1 MSSTVQLRAYVEK
14 LQSSDQNVRLAA
26 LQDLT
31 RDLGKTTSI
40 IQDTKLEYQIV
51 QQVVALLADR
61 KDEIQEQAREC
72 IGQLVKAVRSS
83 QMDYIVTQLIEGVEH
98 SDGKLHAI
106 AGSTLKT
113 LVAKLPQDTTTA
125 PRAVRKITPVLL
137 QQSSKLT
144 APVDTLIEALTTLE
158 IVLSRFHTHIP
169 PGVPPALMPLLCHT
183 HSRVRKQAVSTIAS
197 YVSALPA
204 TEAQAFVT
212 SKVVPSLASP
222 NTPVNEK
229 CTALDLVSALA
240 GHATPSLEQIV
251 PGILS
256 GVKKEDNERLKYS
269 SLQALEKLTTR
280 CSSEIKPYASQIIK
294 LGVKHTTYGLSGN
307 AKHNGAKDHDMN
319 NSKNE
324 RTNDKDLGANAE
336 DEAENS
342 DGEST
347 PSMVRRSATNLLSA
361 VISTQLDTIGN
372 LYKVVAPALVLS
384 SRDIEP
390 SVQCASWSAFTA
402 LVSQT
407 RQYFSDCSNFAKKDW
422 GRFDPLPA
430 TKDFMTVV
438 DTLVPQLLKG
448 VVDVLSSK
456 DTLPPSAL
464 QLLDALFSPLP
475 KGSPQ
480 KHIFTTGY
488 KCALKSQENLEED
501 LFLLVAR
508 PTTLAT
514 FSLMMTAGWPCGDA
528 LVELT
533 TIMAHTDASVASKA
547 IRLGL
552 HRIDGMSELGG
563 DSDFGVALQ
572 SVARKLLR
580 DSTTDTTVQILA
592 CKLIGELLIHGFSC
606 DDEDWEL
613 VRMAGAAGVIQETIW
628 KIQKYTNER
637 YEMAE
642 EWLESNQSW
651 CVELICDEEG
661 GDVSNMADI
670 ISCLVTLLCESFNT
684 LDSGSHIPVAT
695 ALFIHLTPTD
705 SALEPSLRLLRVL
718 YSNRPKKLWQLIER
732 KILCPLCSLASKP
745 LPVPALDALAELMCI
760 LAELN
765 GENDPD
771 AYEDEDEDQDEN
783 EDDEDEDEDKED
795 GDSDEDEDGGSS
807 RKKKG
812 ATTPKEEQDVASL
825 LLKETKSAFH
835 EEGAEV
841 DAAKGVGKCIAAVLR
856 GRREI
861 APQMVDECSTVL
873 KPSTRA
879 SEGSL
884 VLSIL
889 TLGKIASY
897 VDVKS
902 QKRVFTNLHDFLS
915 SDSEHVR
922 NAAAQAI
929 GDICLGSSGESVPTV
944 IGEAKENK
952 SWRPLLLRSLEVFGF
967 GSPPYQFE
975 KEYADTLWKCC
986 KDLTALDQDVLLPAA
1001 SCVCR
1006 LIAKKP
1012 SVMRSR
1018 LEEGLGDHNPAI
1030 RALAISTIGCA
1041 IRLEAEW
1048 RLKGEIEKESR
1059 ADEGNDEADDEDEDS
1074 DDSWNNYTT
1083 EEEAA
1088 KTMKKEFGSFA
1099 NALLSAL
1106 DDKNPTVKLKA
1117 VESMIDLVRND
1128 PRLVEDRLTVLL
1140 SKLYGA
1146 AKPEVE
1152 AMDIKCAVYKIVN
1165 LLMNTPILAAKLDL
1179 NEVLT
1184 MVVYGVSVNSDEIK
1198 MLCHKVI
1205 QQLSQAAPT
1214 ILASRMKEITA
1225 VLSANSAANRGAEAT
1240 RSEFSTMAALNKI
1253 VGLKGNK
1260 LAAEKGAETEDR
1272 MDLG

>member
-26 LQDLT
+26 LQDFT
-31 RDLGKTTSI
+31 RDLGKTASI
-40 IQDTKLEYQIV
+40 IQDTKLESQIV

-83 QMDYIVTQLIEGVEH
+83 QMDYIVAQLIEGVEH
-98 SDGKLHAI
+98 PDGKLHAI

-125 PRAVRKITPVLL
+125 PRAIRKITPVLL

-144 APVDTLIEALTTLE
+144 APVDTLIEALTTLD
-158 IVLSRFHTHIP
+158 IVLSRFHTHVP

-197 YVSALPA
+197 YVSSLPT
-204 TEAQAFVT
+204 TEARAFVT
-212 SKVVPSLASP
+212 SKVVPSLVSP
-222 NTPVNEK
+222 DTPVNEK
-229 CTALDLVSALA
+229 CTALDLVSTLA

-256 GVKKEDNERLKYS
+256 GMKKEDNERLKYS

-307 AKHNGAKDHDMN
+307 VKHIGAKDCN
-319 NSKNE
+319 VNSSKNK
-324 RTNDKDLGANAE
+324 RTNDKDSGVNDVR

-347 PSMVRRSATNLLSA
+347 PSTVRRSAINLLNA
-361 VISTQLDTIGN
+361 VISTHLDTIGN

-384 SRDIEP
+384 SRDVEP
-390 SVQCASWSAFTA
+390 SVQYASWSAFTA
-402 LVSQT
+402 LAPQT
-407 RQYFSDCSNFAKKDW
+407 RQFFSDCSNFAKKNR
-422 GRFDPLPA
+422 GEFDPLPT
-430 TKDFMTVV
+430 TKDVLTIV

-448 VVDVLSSK
+448 VVDILSSK
-456 DTLPPSAL
+456 DILPTSAL
-464 QLLDALFSPLP
+464 QLLNALFSPLP

-488 KCALKSQENLEED
+488 KSALESQENLEED
-501 LFLLVAR
+501 LFLLVAQ

-514 FSLMMTAGWPCGDA
+514 FSLMMTAGWPVGDA
-528 LVELT
+528 LIELT
-533 TIMAHTDASVASKA
+533 TLMAHTDARVASKA

-552 HRIDGMSELGG
+552 RMVNGMSELDG

-572 SVARKLLR
+572 AVARKLLQ
-580 DSTTDTTVQILA
+580 DSNTDREVQTLA

-613 VRMAGAAGVIQETIW
+613 VRMAGGARVMQETIW
-628 KIQKYTNER
+628 KTQKYTNGR

-642 EWLESNQSW
+642 EWIETNQSW

-661 GDVSNMADI
+661 GEVSNVADV
-670 ISCLVTLLCESFNT
+670 ISCLVTLLCENFDVF
-684 LDSGSHIPVAT
+684 DSGSHIPVAS
-695 ALFIHLTPTD
+695 ALHTHLTPAD
-705 SALEPSLRLLRVL
+705 PALEPSLRLLRVL
-718 YSNRPKKLWQLIER
+718 YSNRPKKTWQLIYR
-732 KILCPLCSLASKP
+732 KMLHSLCSLASKP
-745 LPVPALDALAELMCI
+745 LLAPALDALAELMCI

-771 AYEDEDEDQDEN
+771 ADEDPDEDEDEDEDEED
-783 EDDEDEDEDKED
+783 EDDEDED
-795 GDSDEDEDGGSS
+795 DEDEDDEDEDDDGDENTGRGNR

-812 ATTPKEEQDVASL
+812 AAASAEEQDVAGL
-825 LLKETKSAFH
+825 LLKEIKSAFH
-835 EEGAEV
+835 AEGAEIN
-841 DAAKGVGKCIAAVLR
+841 AAKGVGKCIAAVLR
-856 GRREI
+856 GRRDI
-861 APQMVDECSTVL
+861 APQMLDECSTVL

-922 NAAAQAI
+922 NAAARAI
-929 GDICLGSSGESVPTV
+929 GDMCLGSSGEPVPTV

-986 KDLTALDQDVLLPAA
+986 KDLTVLDQDVFLPAA

-1018 LEEGLGDHNPAI
+1018 LEEGLGDQNPTI
-1030 RALAISTIGCA
+1030 RALAVSTIGCA

-1048 RLKGEIEKESR
+1048 RPKDEIKKESR
-1059 ADEGNDEADDEDEDS
+1059 ADEGNDEVDDEDEDS
-1074 DDSWNNYTT
+1074 DDSWKNYTT

-1088 KTMKKEFGSFA
+1088 KALKREFGSFA

-1106 DDKNPTVKLKA
+1106 DDEDPTVKLKA
-1117 VESMIDLVRND
+1117 LESMIDLVRDD
-1128 PRLVEDRLTVLL
+1128 PRLMEDRLTVLL
-1140 SKLYGA
+1140 PKLYDA
-1146 AKPEVE
+1146 AKSEVE
-1152 AMDIKCAVYKIVN
+1152 AIDFKCALYKLVN
-1165 LLMNTPILAAKLDL
+1165 LLVNTLLPFHFP
-1179 NEVLT
+1179 
-1184 MVVYGVSVNSDEIK
+1184 S
-1198 MLCHKVI
+1198 H
-1205 QQLSQAAPT
+1205 
-1214 ILASRMKEITA
+1214 
-1225 VLSANSAANRGAEAT
+1225 
-1240 RSEFSTMAALNKI
+1240 
-1253 VGLKGNK
+1253 
-1260 LAAEKGAETEDR
+1260 
-1272 MDLG
+1272 